1 MPSINHIAYNAAS
14 EEIILGATLGAH
26 YPPYETKLHAPPG
39 YRAAMHAAHVRALSS
54 AFIRMQR
61 PGSSSNDRLEYDTR
75 RMVVV
80 A

>member
-26 YPPYETKLHAPPG
+26 LPVYETKLPAPPD
-39 YRAAMHAAHVRALSS
+39 YRAALMAGACRSIAGAGARINSARAT
-54 AFIRMQR
+54 
-61 PGSSSNDRLEYDTR
+61 YDTR

>member
-26 YPPYETKLHAPPG
+26 PPVYVTKLHAPPG
-39 YRAAMHAAHVRALSS
+39 YEDAMRRACERALAGAHTRVGGNMRST
-54 AFIRMQR
+54 
-61 PGSSSNDRLEYDTR
+61 YDTR